1 MGTFIPTTKLYSCGS
16 RGGAAMWCGAVE
28 GWNRCAYWGKRWT
41 GIKEKDKMCIM
52 MVTYM
57 ELCHTVL
64 GLLGYKHHHKPLGRR
79 ERGGK
84 VGRKEGEGSREGGN
98 SSGEVTCKTPVLYHN
113 GPLVYCV

>member
-1 MGTFIPTTKLYSCGS
+1 MC
-16 RGGAAMWCGAVE
+16 
-28 GWNRCAYWGKRWT
+28 GKRWM

-79 ERGGK
+79 ERGGREVEGK
-84 VGRKEGEGSREGGN
+84 VGRKEGEGSREGGKWG
-98 SSGEVTCKTPVLYHN
+98 SDV
-113 GPLVYCV
+113 

>member
-28 GWNRCAYWGKRWT
+28 GWNRCAYWGKTWT

-79 ERGGK
+79 ERGGREVEGK
-84 VGRKEGEGSREGGN
+84 WGGRRGRDRGKEGIQVG
-98 SSGEVTCKTPVLYHN
+98 K
-113 GPLVYCV
+113 